1 MACYRSS
8 SLSFFI
14 VALLTVLISPA
25 ISAGDSSYI
34 NPPVNVG
41 SRSSIASY
49 CESWR
54 LAVETNN
61 AGTWNVTPSKC
72 VSSINTYY
80 IGGQFDSDYNL
91 VARYALAFAGKVK
104 NRLDGKDA
112 WVFDID
118 ETLLSNSEYYNKAHG
133 SATYVSKKVQAQA
146 FDASLKLYK
155 GLKTLNF
162 TIILLTGRNES
173 RRSTTEKN
181 LWDVGYSGWEH
192 LLMRSPEDKGKTA
205 TQYKSE
211 QRSKMVKKGYKLHGN
226 TGDQWSDLLG
236 FAVATRSF
244 KVPNPLYY
252 IA

>member
-1 MACYRSS
+1 MASS

-14 VALLTVLISPA
+14 LALLNVLISPA
-25 ISAGDSSYI
+25 ISALDSSYI
-34 NPPVNVG
+34 KLPGNVE

-61 AGTWNVTPSKC
+61 AGTWVVTPSKC
-72 VSSINTYY
+72 ASSIETYY
-80 IGGQFDSDYNL
+80 SGGQFDSDYNL
-91 VARYALAFAGKVK
+91 VARYALDFAGKVK
-104 NRLDGKDA
+104 NRFEGKDA

-118 ETLLSNSEYYNKAHG
+118 ETLLSNFDYYNKAHG
-133 SATYVSKKVQAQA
+133 SEPYDSKKVQRTARA
-146 FDASLKLYK
+146 FDASLKLYN

-162 TIILLTGRNES
+162 TIILLTGRNETKK
-173 RRSTTEKN
+173 STTEKN
-181 LWDVGYSGWEH
+181 LVDAGYSGWKH

-211 QRSKMVKKGYKLHGN
+211 QRSKMVKRGYKLHGN

-244 KVPNPLYY
+244 KVPNSRYY